1 MQNKKTIMLASS
13 VVVIPLIAIIITA
26 VIHKRKPKSPQAIIT
41 SLTQMSS
48 KGNSNNIATATDTSR
63 QQNEE
68 SFAQRKNP
76 QIESEPIE
84 VRTMTKATADAA
96 ATIISNNITNKDK
109 DIAPPVA
116 SVLVSSSKEPS
127 SSPPRIEKNV
137 ILSSSQTPHVEE
149 ISVSDEAKMA
159 GESLKDLIVEA
170 IKDAKDSAKETGKR
184 LKEQTVD
191 IAATTDSRDIQ
202 SLKDYTNTLVRLFET
217 MMIEIRKEPYDKQ
230 IKLLES
236 YRDILQTQNKVVNAR
251 GRMASKL
258 KTGS

>member
-13 VVVIPLIAIIITA
+13 VVAIPMIAIIIA
-26 VIHKRKPKSPQAIIT
+26 VAIHKRKPKSPQAIIT

-48 KGNSNNIATATDTSR
+48 KGNSNNTATATDTSR

-68 SFAQRKNP
+68 SFTQRKNP
-76 QIESEPIE
+76 RLESEPIE
-84 VRTMTKATADAA
+84 VRTTTKDTTA

-116 SVLVSSSKEPS
+116 PIVVPYSKEPS
-127 SSPPRIEKNV
+127 SSSPRIEENV
-137 ILSSSQTPHVEE
+137 ILSSQTSQVEE
-149 ISVSDEAKMA
+149 ISVSGEARMA

-184 LKEQTVD
+184 LKKETVD

-217 MMIEIRKEPYDKQ
+217 MIIEIRKEPYDMQ
-230 IKLLES
+230 IKLLEG

>member
-13 VVVIPLIAIIITA
+13 VVAIPMIVIIIA
-26 VIHKRKPKSPQAIIT
+26 AAIHKRKPKSPQAIIT

-48 KGNSNNIATATDTSR
+48 KGNSNNTATATDTSR

-68 SFAQRKNP
+68 SFTQRKNP

-84 VRTMTKATADAA
+84 VRTTTKDTTAA

-116 SVLVSSSKEPS
+116 PIVVPYSKEPS
-127 SSPPRIEKNV
+127 SSSPRIEENV
-137 ILSSSQTPHVEE
+137 ILSSQTSQVEE
-149 ISVSDEAKMA
+149 ISVSGEARMA

-217 MMIEIRKEPYDKQ
+217 MMIEIRKESYDKQ

>member
-13 VVVIPLIAIIITA
+13 VVAIPMIVIIIA
-26 VIHKRKPKSPQAIIT
+26 AAIHKRKPKSPQAIIT

-68 SFAQRKNP
+68 SFAQRKNS

-84 VRTMTKATADAA
+84 VRTTTKATTAA
-96 ATIISNNITNKDK
+96 ATIVSNNITNKDK

-116 SVLVSSSKEPS
+116 PIVVPYSKEPS
-127 SSPPRIEKNV
+127 SSSPRIEENV
-137 ILSSSQTPHVEE
+137 ILSSQTSQVEE
-149 ISVSDEAKMA
+149 ISVSGEARMA

-217 MMIEIRKEPYDKQ
+217 MIIEIRKEPYDMQ
-230 IKLLES
+230 IKLLEG

>member
-1 MQNKKTIMLASS
+1 I
-13 VVVIPLIAIIITA
+13 VIIIA
-26 VIHKRKPKSPQAIIT
+26 AAIHKRKPKSPQAIIT

-48 KGNSNNIATATDTSR
+48 KGNSNNTATATDTTR

-68 SFAQRKNP
+68 SFTQRKNP
-76 QIESEPIE
+76 QIESELIE
-84 VRTMTKATADAA
+84 VRTTTKATTAA

-109 DIAPPVA
+109 DIAPPVTPI
-116 SVLVSSSKEPS
+116 VVPYSKEPS
-127 SSPPRIEKNV
+127 SSPPSTEKNV
-137 ILSSSQTPHVEE
+137 ILSSSQTSQVEE
-149 ISVSDEAKMA
+149 ISVSDEARMA

-217 MMIEIRKEPYDKQ
+217 MMIEIRKESYDKQ

-236 YRDILQTQNKVVNAR
+236 YRDILQLQSKVVNAR

>member
-13 VVVIPLIAIIITA
+13 VVAIPLIAIIIAAA
-26 VIHKRKPKSPQAIIT
+26 VHKRKPKSPQAIIT
-41 SLTQMSS
+41 SLTRMSS

-68 SFAQRKNP
+68 SFAQRKNS

-84 VRTMTKATADAA
+84 VRTTTKATTAA
-96 ATIISNNITNKDK
+96 ATIVSNNITNKDK

-116 SVLVSSSKEPS
+116 PIVVPSSKEPS
-127 SSPPRIEKNV
+127 SSPPPRIEKNV
-137 ILSSSQTPHVEE
+137 ILSSSQTPQVEE
-149 ISVSDEAKMA
+149 ISVSDEARMA

-184 LKEQTVD
+184 LKKETVD

-217 MMIEIRKEPYDKQ
+217 MMIEIRKESYDKQ

-236 YRDILQTQNKVVNAR
+236 YRDILQTQNKVVRAR
-251 GRMASKL
+251 GRMAGKL

>member
-13 VVVIPLIAIIITA
+13 VVAIPLIAIIIAAA
-26 VIHKRKPKSPQAIIT
+26 VHKRKPKSPQAIIT

-68 SFAQRKNP
+68 SFTQRKNP

-84 VRTMTKATADAA
+84 LRTTTKDTTAA

-109 DIAPPVA
+109 DIAPAVAPV
-116 SVLVSSSKEPS
+116 VVPYSKEPS
-127 SSPPRIEKNV
+127 SPPPHIEKNV
-137 ILSSSQTPHVEE
+137 ILSSSQTSQVEE
-149 ISVSDEAKMA
+149 ISVSDEARMA

-217 MMIEIRKEPYDKQ
+217 MMIEIRKESYDKQ

-236 YRDILQTQNKVVNAR
+236 YRDILQTQNKVVSAR
-251 GRMASKL
+251 GRMARKL